1 MIAALRRAII
11 LLGAAV
17 LTGCATGPF
26 NDPANVD
33 AAAAAAATERAASGA
48 STASAAAASAAASA
62 SAAAAS
68 AATPSTAAASA
79 SPVATASAV
88 EVLLPPPRGGWRN
101 RERAGLPPDPDRTDL
116 WVRVRNGLSMP
127 ELDNDLVRKWEEYYA
142 SRPDYVIRM
151 MDRSSRYLFHIVEE
165 VEARGLPM
173 ELALLPFIE
182 SAFNPQALSSASAAG
197 MWQFVAATGRDF
209 DLRQNVFRDDRRDVI
224 ASTRAA
230 LDYLQQLYAQFD
242 DWQLALAAYN
252 WGQGS
257 VQRAQRSNA
266 KRGRPQDYASLD
278 MPLET
283 RNYVPKLMAVK
294 NLVQRPG
301 AFNLSLPAL
310 ENHPY
315 FLAVRIERDIDVALA
330 AQLAGL
336 DLEAF
341 QQFNPQ
347 MNQPV
352 ILAAGTPQLL
362 LPYDNA
368 NRFLRSLQEHRGP
381 LATWTAWVAPRTL
394 SVADAAREVGMSEAA
409 LREVNRIPPR
419 MRVRAGSALLV
430 PRPASALADVNEHL
444 AEHAAILLQPEGP
457 SLRRVVVRAGAR
469 GDSVSAVARRYGVSA
484 SQVAKWN
491 GVGTGDRF
499 KARSSIVVMLP
510 NRSGGKARAS
520 GGGGGKNQRAVP

>member
-1 MIAALRRAII
+1 M
-11 LLGAAV
+11 
-17 LTGCATGPF
+17 
-26 NDPANVD
+26 
-33 AAAAAAATERAASGA
+33 
-48 STASAAAASAAASA
+48 
-62 SAAAAS
+62 
-68 AATPSTAAASA
+68 
-79 SPVATASAV
+79 
-88 EVLLPPPRGGWRN
+88 
-101 RERAGLPPDPDRTDL
+101 
-116 WVRVRNGLSMP
+116 
-127 ELDNDLVRKWEEYYA
+127 
-142 SRPDYVIRM
+142 
-151 MDRSSRYLFHIVEE
+151 
-165 VEARGLPM
+165 
-173 ELALLPFIE
+173 
-182 SAFNPQALSSASAAG
+182 SSASASG

-230 LDYLQQLYAQFD
+230 LDYLQQLYGQFD

-257 VQRAQRSNA
+257 VQRAQRRNA
-266 KRGRPQDYASLD
+266 ARGKPQDYASLD

-394 SVADAAREVGMSEAA
+394 SVAEAAREVGMSEAA

-419 MRVRAGSALLV
+419 MRVRQGSTLLV
-430 PRPASALADVNEHL
+430 PRAAHAMADVNEHL

-457 SLRRVVVRAGAR
+457 SLRRVVVRAGSR
-469 GDSVSAVARRYGVSA
+469 GDTVSAVARRYGVSA

-491 GVGTGDRF
+491 GVEVGDRF
-499 KARSSIVVMLP
+499 KARASIVVMLP

-520 GGGGGKNQRAVP
+520 RGGGGKNHRAGPARAASPAKQRPARR